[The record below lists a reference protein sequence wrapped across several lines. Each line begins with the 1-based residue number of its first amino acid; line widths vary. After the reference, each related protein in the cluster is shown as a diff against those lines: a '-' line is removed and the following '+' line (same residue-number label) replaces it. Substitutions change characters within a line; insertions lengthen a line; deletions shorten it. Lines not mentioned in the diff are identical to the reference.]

1 MQPFSFEKA
10 IAEGEYEVKNLFKF
24 VKEKADILKSYEME
38 KAILKMSMNVCLAAM
53 KGYFAVKETGD
64 VGKTLKL
71 DDGTVL
77 KRDSQLRPRTLSCI
91 FGKLS
96 IPRTYYHIKG
106 HKGVAPLDAETN
118 LPKRRYSYF
127 LQELMDKCDIRESFG
142 ESKITLSDIFGLEIC
157 QSRYEIVNRESS
169 ESYEEFYAK
178 KDIPDPASEGEITGA
193 GFDGKGVPVTKS
205 EAAKLKSRLGKGEK
219 RQKTKEAT
227 VGVSFTVDRK
237 IRTPEEVAENLIYP
251 EKARDKKMELVKMGE
266 SPPPDVKAKNIRRVA
281 SLERTR
287 TDVMNEIVTDAKK
300 RNPDNKGP
308 WVVLMDGAL
317 SLWKAVALVLEGINW
332 TGILDIIHVV
342 EYLWKVGN
350 SLYGERTPESEK
362 WVYKHLLAILNG
374 RVGYVIGGL
383 KQTIKKRE
391 KKLKKSQIKAI
402 KETIKYFKNH
412 KEWMKYNEYLEKGY
426 PIGSGIVESTCGHT
440 VKKRMEGTGRR
451 WSIKGAEAM
460 LRLRSVYTSEDWAAY
475 WREHMRQGYIEL
487 YDRTLNL
494 NTFQYSD
501 DYTKGWEKAA

>member
-1 MQPFSFEKA
+1 MQPFSLEKA
-10 IAEGEYEVKNLFKF
+10 IAEGELEVKNLFEF
-24 VKEKADILKSYEME
+24 VQQKADVLNSYEME
-38 KAILKMSMNVCLAAM
+38 KAILIKAMNICLTAM
-53 KGYFAVKETGD
+53 KGYFALKGTGD
-64 VGKTLKL
+64 VGETLLL

-77 KRDSQLRPRTLSCI
+77 KRDSQLR
-91 FGKLS
+91 GKTVFTVFNKLLV
-96 IPRTYYHIKG
+96 PRTYYHVEG
-106 HKGVAPLDAETN
+106 HKGVAPLDAQTN

-142 ESKITLSDIFGLEIC
+142 ESKITLSDIFGLEIS

-169 ESYEEFYAK
+169 KSYAEFYSK
-178 KDIPDPASEGEITGA
+178 KDIPDPATEGEITGV
-193 GFDGKGVPVTKS
+193 GFDGKGVPVIKS

-237 IRTPEEVAENLIYP
+237 IRTPDEVAENLIYP
-251 EKARDKKMELVKMGE
+251 EKTRDRKKKLVEMGE
-266 SPPPDVKAKNIRRVA
+266 SLCPDVKAKNIRRVA

-287 TDVMNEIVTDAKK
+287 ADVIEEIVTDARR
-300 RNPDNKGP
+300 RNPANERP

-317 SLWKAVALVLEGINW
+317 SLWKAVAVVLAGINW

-350 SLYGERTPESEK
+350 SLHGERTSESEK
-362 WVYKHLLAILNG
+362 WVYKHLLMILRG

-383 KQTIKKRE
+383 KQTLKKRE
-391 KKLKKSQIKAI
+391 KTLRNSQIKAI
-402 KETIKYFKNH
+402 NETLKYFENH
-412 KEWMKYNEYLEKGY
+412 REWMKYNEYLDKGY

-460 LRLRSVYTSEDWAAY
+460 LRLRSVYTSDDWAAY
-475 WREHMRQGYIEL
+475 WRDHMRQEFMKIYG
-487 YDRTLNL
+487 RTLNS
-494 NTFQYSD
+494 FQFSD
-501 DYTKGWEKAA
+501 DYNDELEKAA